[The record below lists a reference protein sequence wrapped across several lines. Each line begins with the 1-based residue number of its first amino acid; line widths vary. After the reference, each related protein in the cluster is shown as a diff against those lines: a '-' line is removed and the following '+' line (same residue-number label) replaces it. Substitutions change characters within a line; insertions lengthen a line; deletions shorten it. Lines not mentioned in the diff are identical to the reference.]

1 MLTYNLDLSVK
12 TPLYEQLYSMIK
24 ESIYTG
30 KIKSGD
36 KLPSKRLMARHMQ
49 ISVITV
55 ENAYA
60 QLYAEGYIYSIEKKG
75 YFVTDISRTV
85 NQVSLKQKEIKKE
98 KISAKDFFAD
108 FVSNRVDLQGFPIS
122 VWSKLVREA
131 LSQDSGKDILKSAP
145 QEGISELRKAISD
158 HLYHFRGLDTDMK
171 EIVVGSGTE
180 YLYNLLIQLLGNDRI
195 YAAEDPG
202 YPKPFLIYKSN
213 RAKCIHIPMDEWGI
227 NIDKLRNTDADIIHI
242 TPSHH
247 FPTGIVMPV
256 ARRYEILRWAY
267 EKKERYIIEDDYD
280 SEFRMSGRPIP
291 SLKSIDDIGKVIY
304 INTFSKTISP
314 SIRIAYMVLPAD
326 LMAKFKKELYFYTST
341 VASLEQKTLA
351 LFISRGYF
359 EKHINRMKNIYRIKR
374 DMLISCIKT
383 SSFASKCEILESE
396 SGLHF
401 LLKVK
406 TDQKDESVIEKA
418 EREGIRVSAVSSYCY
433 NREYSKMYNGI
444 EHKFIINYAGIETQ
458 KAVEALN
465 KLLLIIFDS

>member
-60 QLYAEGYIYSIEKKG
+60 QLYAEGYIYSVEKKG
-75 YFVTDISRTV
+75 YFVTDIFRAANPLVYKKTE
-85 NQVSLKQKEIKKE
+85 LKENAITHKGYY
-98 KISAKDFFAD
+98 AD
-108 FVSNRVDLQGFPIS
+108 FVSNTVELKGFPIS
-122 VWSKLVREA
+122 VWSRLVREA
-131 LSQDSGKDILKSAP
+131 LSQDSGKDILKSVP
-145 QEGISELRKAISD
+145 LEGILELRKAISE
-158 HLYHFRGLDTDMK
+158 HLYCFRGLDADK
-171 EIVVGSGTE
+171 EEIVVGSGTE
-180 YLYNLLIQLLGNDRI
+180 YLYNLLIQLLGNDKI

-202 YPKPFLIYKSN
+202 YPKPYLIYESN
-213 RAKCIHIPMDEWGI
+213 KAKCIHIPMDDQGI
-227 NIDKLRNTDADIIHI
+227 DVKKLEKTDADIVHI

-256 ARRYEILRWAY
+256 ARRYELLRWAY

-374 DMLISCIKT
+374 DMLINCIRT
-383 SSFASKCEILESE
+383 SSFSSKCEILESE

-406 TDQKDESVIEKA
+406 TGQKDEYVIEKA
-418 EREGIRVSAVSSYCY
+418 ESEGIRVSALSSYCY
-433 NREYSKMYNGI
+433 NREYSRMYNGI

-458 KAVEALN
+458 KALEALN
-465 KLLLIIFDS
+465 RLLLIIFDS

>member
-418 EREGIRVSAVSSYCY
+418 EREGIRVSAVSSYCH

>member
-1 MLTYNLDLSVK
+1 
-12 TPLYEQLYSMIK
+12 
-24 ESIYTG
+24 
-30 KIKSGD
+30 
-36 KLPSKRLMARHMQ
+36 
-49 ISVITV
+49 
-55 ENAYA
+55 
-60 QLYAEGYIYSIEKKG
+60 
-75 YFVTDISRTV
+75 
-85 NQVSLKQKEIKKE
+85 
-98 KISAKDFFAD
+98 
-108 FVSNRVDLQGFPIS
+108 
-122 VWSKLVREA
+122 
-131 LSQDSGKDILKSAP
+131 
-145 QEGISELRKAISD
+145 
-158 HLYHFRGLDTDMK
+158 
-171 EIVVGSGTE
+171 
-180 YLYNLLIQLLGNDRI
+180 
-195 YAAEDPG
+195 
-202 YPKPFLIYKSN
+202 
-213 RAKCIHIPMDEWGI
+213 
-227 NIDKLRNTDADIIHI
+227 
-242 TPSHH
+242 
-247 FPTGIVMPV
+247 
-256 ARRYEILRWAY
+256 
-267 EKKERYIIEDDYD
+267 
-280 SEFRMSGRPIP
+280 MSGRPIP

>member
-1 MLTYNLDLSVK
+1 
-12 TPLYEQLYSMIK
+12 
-24 ESIYTG
+24 
-30 KIKSGD
+30 D